1 MNQERISVVD
11 LREGDTI
18 FIHSQNFLS
27 RDQRSHM
34 QAWAKQQFPN
44 NEVVILDGGLQVSV
58 ARPGSNELM
67 ERIAL
72 ATEQFAKQFNEVSAC
87 GKVLLTEQA

>member
-1 MNQERISVVD
+1 MNQERIAVVD

-18 FIHSQNFLS
+18 FIHSDNFLS

-34 QAWAKQQFPN
+34 QAWAKEQFPN

-58 ARPGSNELM
+58 ARPGANELM

-72 ATEQFAKQFNEVSAC
+72 ATEQFAKQFNQVSAC
-87 GKVLLTEQA
+87 GNALMTERA